1 MVPDISID
9 SMHLLWLTCGGSGQ
23 GRTSWA
29 VRPGLTML
37 TTRLSLVRIIML
49 FLLYSWLELV
59 PLISCPEY
67 PISWEQLYKV
77 CILTIFSFKIWVFY
91 LQMWNSLTLLCRI
104 FFSVMVSFL
113 WSVSTTRSRVSSDHS
128 HLPLHVWIQISSLHW
143 QQVTAMTIFDVN
155 NNVYVQSL
163 LVPGIP
169 WVRRCWEC
177 GAASSSPCPASHD
190 LPLDEGDQVKQV
202 NCWSIILCVS
212 ELKQLSS
219 NSLQQLWQVW
229 YSNW

>member
-1 MVPDISID
+1 
-9 SMHLLWLTCGGSGQ
+9 
-23 GRTSWA
+23 
-29 VRPGLTML
+29 ML

-77 CILTIFSFKIWVFY
+77 CILTICSIISSFIFFCSTYNHIKVLWGFY
-91 LQMWNSLTLLCRI
+91 SKMKTLTLLCRI

-177 GAASSSPCPASHD
+177 GAASSSSCSASHD

-202 NCWSIILCVS
+202 NCWPIILRIS
-212 ELKQLSS
+212 ELQQLST